1 MALKIPNTKNEI
13 NLECPVCLTVPRST
27 PIYQCGNGHLL
38 CKDCKPRLRECPI
51 CKTKCGFES
60 ASNTFGGIS
69 FPGAGIVLGP
79 RELSFGRA
87 AFSFGTSSE
96 SDHGSF
102 SFGGPSYGSNSGFA
116 TPGSNMD
123 QRSGIRNLMAEQLIE
138 S

>member
-1 MALKIPNTKNEI
+1 MAMKIPNTEKEI
-13 NLECPVCLTVPRST
+13 NLECPVCWSVPKST

-38 CKDCKPRLRECPI
+38 CKDCKPRLSECPI
-51 CKTKCGFES
+51 CKTKCGFEPK
-60 ASNTFGGIS
+60 SNTFGGGQS
-69 FPGAGIVLGP
+69 

-87 AFSFGTSSE
+87 GFSFGTSTGFE
-96 SDHGSF
+96 HGSF
-102 SFGGPSYGSNSGFA
+102 SFGLGGPSYGSNSGFT

>member
-1 MALKIPNTKNEI
+1 MAMKIPNTKKEI
-13 NLECPVCLTVPRST
+13 NLECPVCLAVPRST

-38 CKDCKPRLRECPI
+38 CKDCKPRLSECPI
-51 CKTKCGFES
+51 CKTNCGFEPTTIT
-60 ASNTFGGIS
+60 SNTFGGAQS
-69 FPGAGIVLGP
+69 

-87 AFSFGTSSE
+87 GFSFGTWTWS
-96 SDHGSF
+96 H
-102 SFGGPSYGSNSGFA
+102 GGPSYGSNSGFA